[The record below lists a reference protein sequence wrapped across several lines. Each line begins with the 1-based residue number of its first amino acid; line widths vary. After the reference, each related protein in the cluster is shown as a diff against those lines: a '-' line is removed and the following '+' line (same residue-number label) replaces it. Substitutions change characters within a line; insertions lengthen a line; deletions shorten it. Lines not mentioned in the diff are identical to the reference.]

1 MSKNRN
7 SFTVKREAEKIDHQC
22 LQARPSNGQRKF
34 MNEEELWIAPDSC
47 VEFGSMKGKK
57 KVIPNG
63 QKLDFSKV
71 CDEIQHSVR
80 G

>member
-7 SFTVKREAEKIDHQC
+7 SLTVQQEAETIDYQR

-34 MNEEELWIAPDSC
+34 MNEEELWRAPDAC
-47 VEFGSMKGKK
+47 VAFGSMKEKK

-71 CDEIQHSVR
+71 WDEIQHSVR